1 MSTPPPDHADV
12 IRNALRLAADNA
24 YPDDLAR
31 PYQEA
36 LRALTEGEITVTVT
50 PPPFGETGP
59 TKPCGCGPDEP
70 CRKHAEYVT
79 ARSGQPVTDEA
90 AEALR
95 GAGFVIVSRDDLK
108 AILEGKASPDQWMQ
122 LAAVIGVS
130 R

>member
-1 MSTPPPDHADV
+1 MSAPDHAAV
-12 IRNALRLAADNA
+12 IRNALRERADEA

-36 LRALTEGEITVTVT
+36 LRALIEGEITVTAAPPVVT
-50 PPPFGETGP
+50 SEIGYTGYGGEPLT
-59 TKPCGCGPDEP
+59 
-70 CRKHAEYVT
+70 
-79 ARSGQPVTDEA
+79 VTDEA
-90 AEALR
+90 AEALKA
-95 GAGFVIVSRDDLK
+95 GGFVIVSRDDLK